1 MRGNSGMSLRP
12 YQEAAIAAAIKPN
25 VDIWRRLLVLAT
37 GAGKTVCAAEI
48 INRALR
54 PGRRA
59 LFLAHRDE
67 LITQAKAEIEGF
79 VSDLHVEIEQA
90 DNRATRTKKLKKR
103 RHVVVGS
110 VQTLQRNRLQSW
122 PQDAFDLII
131 IDEAHHSS
139 ANSYQSIVEHFGCL
153 DDARRTP
160 LIGVTATPMRSD
172 NVGLD
177 VLFQEISASYNIRD
191 LIEQG
196 YLCDIRALSVRTETD
211 LRSIK
216 VTAGDYNAR
225 ELEDA
230 ADNDER
236 NALILAA
243 HRKYAMDRPT
253 IVFAT
258 GVAHAKHLADLFN
271 ASGVPAEA
279 MYGAME
285 DDARRDA
292 LERYRTGKTRVLTN
306 CALLSEGFNAPQTS
320 CIILGRPTKSSVI
333 ITQAIGRGTR
343 LYPGKSDCLI
353 IDVRDVVSGKN
364 LFTAA
369 SLAGLPA
376 EFQLAGKDMFK
387 TAKAYAELEK
397 LSPVLARQSVTAE
410 AVEKNLQLATEL
422 MRTREIDLLQRKQRA
437 EAKAPQLPVYRSP
450 FMWYPAGGIVGRYEV
465 SPDAGETTYSIWR
478 TCEDNVWCAAVSV
491 KYGDIE
497 ILGEYPDAATAL
509 HATDQR
515 IIATH
520 ENTIIIERNAAW
532 TRAPA
537 SPKQL
542 AALAQ
547 YGPLPQHGL
556 TKGEAALRLNTLFA
570 QDRNKYAA

>member
-1 MRGNSGMSLRP
+1 MQLRP
-12 YQEAAIAAAIKPN
+12 YQEATVAAAIKPN
-25 VDIWRRLLVLAT
+25 PEVWRRLLVLAT
-37 GAGKTVCAAEI
+37 GAGKTVIAAEI
-48 INRALR
+48 LNRILQ

-67 LITQAKAEIEGF
+67 LLGQAKAEIEGF
-79 VSDLHVEIEQA
+79 VPDLCVEIEQA
-90 DNRATRTKKLKKR
+90 DNRATRTERLHGR

-110 VQTLQRNRLQSW
+110 VQTMQRSRLQSW
-122 PQDAFDLII
+122 DKDAFDVVI
-131 IDEAHHSS
+131 IDEAHHGA
-139 ANSYQSIVEHFGCL
+139 ANSYQSIVEHFGCM
-153 DDARRTP
+153 DDERRTP
-160 LIGVTATPMRSD
+160 LIGVTATPARSD

-216 VTAGDYNAR
+216 VTAGDYNTR

-236 NALILAA
+236 NSLILAA
-243 HRKYAMDRPT
+243 HRKYAIDRPT

-258 GVAHAKHLADLFN
+258 GVGHAQHLSALFS
-271 ASGVPAEA
+271 ASGVAAEA

-285 DDARRDA
+285 DGARRDTLA
-292 LERYRTGKTRVLTN
+292 RYASGETRVLTN

-320 CIILGRPTKSSVI
+320 CIILGRPTKSSVV

-343 LYPGKSDCLI
+343 LHPGKDDCLV

-376 EFQLAGKDMFK
+376 DFKLAGKSMFK

-397 LSPVLARQSVTAE
+397 LSPLLARQSLTSE
-410 AVEKNLQLATEL
+410 AVEKNLQLATNL
-422 MRTREIDLLQRKQRA
+422 MRTREINLLGRNPAPRSYA
-437 EAKAPQLPVYRSP
+437 NPLVRPTEAYRSP
-450 FMWYPAGGIVGRYEV
+450 FLWYPVGNHIDRCEV
-465 SPDAGETTYSIWR
+465 SPDAGETTYAVFRVAANHGPAWR
-478 TCEDNVWCAAVSV
+478 ATAKAKYGAIECIGDFLDVASAYCAA
-491 KYGDIE
+491 DWC
-497 ILGEYPDAATAL
+497 
-509 HATDQR
+509 
-515 IIATH
+515 IAERH
-520 ENTIIIERNAAW
+520 ENTMMIERSAAW
-532 TRAPA
+532 ASVPA
-537 SPKQL
+537 SERQI
-542 AALAQ
+542 AALFRHGSA
-547 YGPLPQHGL
+547 YTPGL
-556 TKGEAALRLNTLFA
+556 TRGEAAVRLNTLFA
-570 QDRNKYAA
+570 QQRKAA